1 MPFLVIF
8 HKIDALA
15 LDRFGNDDRRL
26 AFVGQGFLQGAFD
39 LRKVVAVNGNR
50 VPMEI
55 AEFTRIAI
63 IS

>member
-26 AFVGQGFLQGAFD
+26 DFVGQGFLQGAFD
-39 LRKVVAVNGNR
+39 LRKVVAVNGKSCANGNR
-50 VPMEI
+50 GI
-55 AEFTRIAI
+55 
-63 IS
+63 